1 MRVELIVEYDKNKI
15 THIIPEFQFGDI
27 CYYVYQNSWS
37 KYRVKESQIMGINF
51 TNILSYI
58 LDNGRT
64 VLEDG
69 LFKDKKEAIEYCDYL
84 NKKEKYLKK

>member
-1 MRVELIVEYDKNKI
+1 MRVELIVKYDKNKI
-15 THIIPEFQFGDI
+15 THIIPEFQFCDI

-37 KYRVKESQIMGINF
+37 KYRVKESQIVGINF

-64 VLEDG
+64 VLKDG

-84 NKKEKYLKK
+84 NKKNKYLKD